1 MTPVELDVADG
12 VARLT
17 MRRPDSGNAIDL
29 ELAIALRE
37 AVATLHGAEQVGAVL
52 IHADGGSF
60 CVGGDLRAF
69 AGAPDR
75 SAYIAEL
82 AGTMHEAILGLRTLR
97 SPVLSAV
104 QGACAGAG
112 IGLALAAD
120 LVIAARGARFRAA
133 YTAAGL
139 APDCGVSWA
148 LTRLLGAPRAADL
161 ILTNRTLDA
170 ATAHAWGLVSTVVD
184 DQDLDGTAGE
194 LAARLAAGARP
205 GLAEAVRLI
214 RDAPTTPLARHLDA
228 EAAAIARAV
237 ATAESA
243 EAIDAFLTKRIPD
256 FTTSPR

>member
-1 MTPVELDVADG
+1 MSPVRLEVTDG

-17 MRRPDSGNAIDL
+17 MQRPGSGNAIDL
-29 ELAIALRE
+29 EMAIALRE
-37 AVATLHGAEQVGAVL
+37 AVATLRGDDQVGAVL
-52 IHADGGSF
+52 IHGIGRSF

-69 AGAPDR
+69 ADAPDR

-82 AGTMHEAILGLRTLR
+82 AGTMHEAILGLRALR
-97 SPVLSAV
+97 PPTISAV

-148 LTRLLGAPRAADL
+148 LTRLLGAPRAAEL

-170 ATAHAWGLVSTVVD
+170 ESAHAWGLVSTVVD
-184 DQDLDGTAGE
+184 DQDLERMAGE
-194 LAARLAAGARP
+194 LSTSFATGARP

-214 RDAPTTPLARHLDA
+214 RDAPTTPLAQHLDA

-243 EAIDAFLTKRIPD
+243 EAIDAFLTKRTPD
-256 FTTSPR
+256 FTRSPR